1 MADYELDEIHR
12 IRREISERFNHDPEK
27 LGAYYRALDQEFR
40 KAGYKFADLPAR
52 EARNPRNR
60 TTKKLPIDFESLEGY
75 VLRKAFSAHTLIA
88 TGTAV
93 ISRAINDTSRL

>member
-40 KAGYKFADLPAR
+40 KAGYKFADLPPEKPETGQQR
-52 EARNPRNR
+52 SCRLTLNPWQYILSL
-60 TTKKLPIDFESLEGY
+60 TKI
-75 VLRKAFSAHTLIA
+75 I
-88 TGTAV
+88 
-93 ISRAINDTSRL
+93 ISTKWRL